1 MIKACSKMANRVMVS
16 LMRTLYHLWL
26 HPFSRKVRIV
36 LAEKKLDFDLQIE
49 KIWERRTEF
58 LAMNPAGDVPVITE
72 PDGTTLANS
81 MVICEYL
88 EEVYPEV
95 NLIGM
100 DPVQRAETRRLV
112 GWFDVKFNRE
122 VTDNL
127 VGEKLMKRFLK
138 LGEPHGPSIRAGHA
152 NIHYHLDYIGFLME
166 RRTWLAGDNFSLADI
181 AAAAHLS
188 AVDYIGDVPWEE
200 HQAAREWYA
209 RVKSRPSM
217 KPLLDDRIPGFAPV
231 DHYEH
236 VNF

>member
-1 MIKACSKMANRVMVS
+1 
-16 LMRTLYHLWL
+16 MRTLFHLWL

-36 LAEKKLDFDLQIE
+36 LAEKNLDFDLKIE

-58 LAMNPAGDVPVITE
+58 LALNPAGDVPVLIE

-81 MVICEYL
+81 QVICEFL
-88 EEVYPEV
+88 SEVYPD
-95 NLIGM
+95 NDLLGS
-100 DPVQRAETRRLV
+100 DPIQRAETRRLV
-112 GWFDVKFNRE
+112 SWFDVKFNRE

-152 NIHYHLDYIGFLME
+152 NIHYHLDYIGFLTE
-166 RRTWLAGDNFSLADI
+166 KRNWLAGDQFSLADI

-188 AVDYIGDVPWEE
+188 AIDYIGDVPWDE

-209 RVKSRPSM
+209 RVKSRPSFR
-217 KPLLDDRIPGFAPV
+217 PLLEDRIPGYVPV
-231 DHYEH
+231 THYEN
-236 VNF
+236 VDF